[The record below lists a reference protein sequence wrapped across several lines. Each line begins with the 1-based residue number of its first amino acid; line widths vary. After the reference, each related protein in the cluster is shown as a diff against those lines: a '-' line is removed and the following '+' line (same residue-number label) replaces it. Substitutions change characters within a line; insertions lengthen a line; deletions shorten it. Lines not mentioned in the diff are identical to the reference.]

1 MSPQSLV
8 TGGAG
13 FIGSHVAQALL
24 DRGHTVTVVDD
35 LSGGYRENVPAAAQ
49 FVEVDVSDESAVTD
63 LFRDARFEYVFHLA
77 AYAAEGLSHFIRR
90 FNYVNNVVGSMNVLN
105 AAVNTDVRCF
115 VFTSSIAAYGRQ
127 PVPMTE
133 EMTPK
138 PEDPYGIAKY
148 AVEMDL
154 AAAHEMFGLDYI
166 VFRPHNVYGEAQNL
180 ADPYRNVLGIFMN
193 QVMSGEPL
201 TIFGDGEQTRAFS
214 HIADVA
220 PLIAASIDIP
230 DAYNTTFN
238 VGADTPYTVNEL
250 AEEVARAFAVAP
262 DIKYLPT
269 RHEVMHAHCS
279 HDRLQSVFGVEPKI
293 ALPEGVDRMARW
305 ARQMGAQR
313 PSTFGSIEVERNL
326 PPSWALRP
334 TPRRAPSSE

>member
-1 MSPQSLV
+1 MSPHSLV

-180 ADPYRNVLGIFMN
+180 ADRYRNQRPQPDCCHERHGNAYRKCAEGQKQKLSLPPIKISVARVQDLD
-193 QVMSGEPL
+193 SGEKNHS
-201 TIFGDGEQTRAFS
+201 EQENSGNR
-214 HIADVA
+214 
-220 PLIAASIDIP
+220 
-230 DAYNTTFN
+230 
-238 VGADTPYTVNEL
+238 
-250 AEEVARAFAVAP
+250 
-262 DIKYLPT
+262 
-269 RHEVMHAHCS
+269 
-279 HDRLQSVFGVEPKI
+279 
-293 ALPEGVDRMARW
+293 
-305 ARQMGAQR
+305 
-313 PSTFGSIEVERNL
+313 
-326 PPSWALRP
+326 
-334 TPRRAPSSE
+334 

>member
-1 MSPQSLV
+1 MTPAMSPHSLV

-49 FVEVDVSDESAVTD
+49 FVEADVSEESAVMD
-63 LFRDARFEYVFHLA
+63 LFRDAKFEYVFHLA

-154 AAAHEMFGLDYI
+154 AAAHDMFGLDYI

-180 ADPYRNVLGIFMN
+180 ADRYRNVLGIFMN
-193 QVMSGEPL
+193 QVMTGEPM

-220 PLIAASIDIP
+220 PLIAESIDVP
-230 DAYNTTFN
+230 GAYNTTFN

-250 AEEVARAFAVAP
+250 AEEVARAFGVAP
-262 DIKYLPT
+262 DIKHLSA

-279 HDRLQSVFGVEPKI
+279 HERVQRVFGIQSKI
-293 ALPEGVDRMARW
+293 SLAEGVDRMVAW
-305 ARQMGAQR
+305 AKEMGPQR
-313 PSTFGSIEVERNL
+313 PSTFGSIEVAKNL
-326 PPSWALRP
+326 PPSWALPADARQ
-334 TPRRAPSSE
+334 